1 MKTRSTIAVIISKYE
16 KYYMKCIKLRLHT
29 YFFITFG
36 VSFAARKVAKNLYYE
51 YFLMNKTIENT
62 FLPGD
67 TSTPLGK
74 DDH

>member
-1 MKTRSTIAVIISKYE
+1 MKTRSPIAVIISKYE

-51 YFLMNKTIENT
+51 NFLMNKTIENT

-67 TSTPLGK
+67 TSTSLGK